1 MCVIGGHNDRK
12 RKEDD
17 VEKIFEEIMRNF
29 FPKFD
34 EKYRHRP

>member
-12 RKEDD
+12 RKKDD